1 MSKLTKLEQ
10 DAREHYEAMVI
21 RLDEQDSRIQAL
33 PDDIDETEREFHS
46 ALFESI
52 QEDLARAK
60 ETWERQTA
68 IAKARRTIP
77 PIADDDKDDN
87 DDKDDVRPAARE
99 QVRVGKGPHT
109 YRPDTP
115 NSFFVDQYRAAKG
128 DEEAR
133 TRLRRH
139 VQETRDVST
148 ADPGAGVFL
157 PPQYLSDLWADLPR
171 EGRPFAN
178 IVPNLPLPDGGLS
191 LTVPR
196 LTTGSSVSVQITEA
210 DAASETDVDGT
221 LLTVG
226 VRTIAGQNDF
236 SVQAFERTMPGMD
249 QLIFSDLRGAYD
261 QYLDTQ
267 LISGTGSASQHLG
280 IRAVSSI
287 NTVTYT
293 ETTPS
298 VANANKAVYNAI
310 QEIASGRHMRA
321 DAIIMHPRR
330 AAWFASSLS
339 SSFPLFQLG
348 ALNQAAGSQ
357 QAGFVDNYAGLRVVQ
372 DANIGVLYGVGTNED
387 EMYVVR
393 AADLY
398 LMEGPLVSRVFDQVL
413 SGTLQ
418 VRAQVRAYSAFISG
432 RQPESICKISGTGL
446 VNPW

>member
-1 MSKLTKLEQ
+1 
-10 DAREHYEAMVI
+10 
-21 RLDEQDSRIQAL
+21 
-33 PDDIDETEREFHS
+33 
-46 ALFESI
+46 
-52 QEDLARAK
+52 
-60 ETWERQTA
+60 
-68 IAKARRTIP
+68 
-77 PIADDDKDDN
+77 
-87 DDKDDVRPAARE
+87 
-99 QVRVGKGPHT
+99 
-109 YRPDTP
+109 
-115 NSFFVDQYRAAKG
+115 
-128 DEEAR
+128 
-133 TRLRRH
+133 
-139 VQETRDVST
+139 
-148 ADPGAGVFL
+148 
-157 PPQYLSDLWADLPR
+157 
-171 EGRPFAN
+171 
-178 IVPNLPLPDGGLS
+178 
-191 LTVPR
+191 
-196 LTTGSSVSVQITEA
+196 
-210 DAASETDVDGT
+210 VDGT

-226 VRTIAGQNDF
+226 VRTVAGQNDF